1 MQADYAES
9 FDREMGCTEAELR
22 QWLPGAA
29 RGRPVTFGATGASV
43 AIEGGRLALEWATLP
58 PRQIALLRTPRLA
71 VRFEFIGVDAT
82 ARREFMRY
90 FDLYTQRG
98 GG

>member
-1 MQADYAES
+1 MQSHYPEA
-9 FDREMGCTEAELR
+9 FDREMGCTEGELR

-29 RGRPVTFGATGASV
+29 RGRAVTFGVTGASV
-43 AIEGGRLALEWATLP
+43 AIEGGRLALEWATLS
-58 PRQIALLRTPRLA
+58 PRQIALLRMPRLA
-71 VRFEFIGVDAT
+71 VRFEFTGVDA
-82 ARREFMRY
+82 AGRHEFMRY